1 MSDTTP
7 SLWQQ
12 RYGAG
17 SAEQAGF
24 TPDELLAS
32 LLRHRSVRAY
42 LDRPLPAGT
51 LETLLGAAQSAASSS
66 NLQVWSLL
74 AVEDPQRKARLAEL
88 ANGQAHIR
96 QAPLLL
102 VWLADFSRIQ
112 RQAERHDVDLQA
124 LPYLDSFLMG
134 AIDAALA
141 AQNAVTVAESL
152 GLGTV
157 YIGAL
162 RNNLQAVV
170 EELRLPP
177 LVYPVF
183 GLCVGYPD
191 PDKPA
196 QIKPRLPQSL
206 ILHRETYAVHPQE
219 ERLIDDY
226 DLTLVEFYAEQGQ
239 QSPGWSRQSLE
250 RLRTVEILH
259 GRERLAEAVKAQGFP
274 LR

>member
-1 MSDTTP
+1 MPETNNR
-7 SLWQQ
+7 LWQQ
-12 RYGAG
+12 RYRDGIP
-17 SAEQAGF
+17 EPDGF
-24 TPDELLAS
+24 APDAVIATLLQ
-32 LLRHRSVRAY
+32 HRSVRAY
-42 LDRPLPAGT
+42 LDRPLSAGT
-51 LETLLGAAQSAASSS
+51 LETLLAAAQSAASSS

-96 QAPLLL
+96 QAPLFL

-141 AQNAVTVAESL
+141 AQNAVTAAESL

-162 RNNLQAVV
+162 RNNLQAVI
-170 EELRLPP
+170 EELRLPA

-196 QIKPRLPQSL
+196 QVKPRLPQSL
-206 ILHRETYAVHPQE
+206 ILHREAYAVHPE
-219 ERLIDDY
+219 EQRLVDDY
-226 DLTLVEFYAEQGQ
+226 DRTLVEFYAEQGQ
-239 QSPGWSRQSLE
+239 QSPGWSRQALQ

>member
-1 MSDTTP
+1 M
-7 SLWQQ
+7 
-12 RYGAG
+12 
-17 SAEQAGF
+17 
-24 TPDELLAS
+24 
-32 LLRHRSVRAY
+32 
-42 LDRPLPAGT
+42 
-51 LETLLGAAQSAASSS
+51 
-66 NLQVWSLL
+66 
-74 AVEDPQRKARLAEL
+74 
-88 ANGQAHIR
+88 
-96 QAPLLL
+96 
-102 VWLADFSRIQ
+102 
-112 RQAERHDVDLQA
+112 
-124 LPYLDSFLMG
+124 
-134 AIDAALA
+134 
-141 AQNAVTVAESL
+141 
-152 GLGTV
+152 

-226 DLTLVEFYAEQGQ
+226 DRTLVEFYAEQGQ
-239 QSPGWSRQSLE
+239 QSPGWSRQSLA

-259 GRERLAEAVKAQGFP
+259 GRERLAEAVKAQGFA

>member
-1 MSDTTP
+1 MTDTTP
-7 SLWQQ
+7 SLLQQ

-17 SAEQAGF
+17 SAEPESFA
-24 TPDELLAS
+24 PDELLAS

-51 LETLLGAAQSAASSS
+51 LEALLAAAQSAASSS

-88 ANGQAHIR
+88 ANGQAHIL
-96 QAPLLL
+96 QAPLFL

-141 AQNAVTVAESL
+141 AQNAVTAAESL

-191 PDKPA
+191 PHKPA

-226 DLTLVEFYAEQGQ
+226 DRILVEFYAEQGQ

-250 RLRTVEILH
+250 RLRSVAILH
-259 GRERLAEAVKAQGFP
+259 GRERLAEAVRVQGFS

>member
-1 MSDTTP
+1 MSATN
-7 SLWQQ
+7 SRLWQQ
-12 RYGAG
+12 RYRDHAPEQGAF
-17 SAEQAGF
+17 AA
-24 TPDELLAS
+24 DEVIATLLE
-32 LLRHRSVRAY
+32 HRSVRAY

-51 LETLLGAAQSAASSS
+51 LETLLAAAQSAASSS

-96 QAPLLL
+96 QAPLFL

-112 RQAERHDVDLQA
+112 RQAERHDIDLQA

-141 AQNAVTVAESL
+141 AQNAVTAAESL

-170 EELRLPP
+170 DELRLPP

-191 PDKPA
+191 ADKPA
-196 QIKPRLPQSL
+196 QVKPRLPQSL
-206 ILHRETYAVHPQE
+206 ILHRETYAVHPE
-219 ERLIDDY
+219 EQRLIDDY
-226 DLTLVEFYAEQGQ
+226 DRTLIEFYAEQGQ

-250 RLRTVEILH
+250 RLRTVAILH
-259 GRERLAEAVKAQGFP
+259 GRERLAAAVKAQGFP

>member
-1 MSDTTP
+1 MPETNNR
-7 SLWQQ
+7 LWQQ
-12 RYGAG
+12 RYRDGIP
-17 SAEQAGF
+17 EPDGF
-24 TPDELLAS
+24 APDAVIATLLQ
-32 LLRHRSVRAY
+32 HRSVRAY

-51 LETLLGAAQSAASSS
+51 LETLLAAAQSAASSS

-96 QAPLLL
+96 QAPLFL

-141 AQNAVTVAESL
+141 AQNAVTAAESL

-162 RNNLQAVV
+162 RNNLQAVI
-170 EELRLPP
+170 EELRLPA

-196 QIKPRLPQSL
+196 QVKPRLPQSL
-206 ILHRETYAVHPQE
+206 ILHREAYAVHPE
-219 ERLIDDY
+219 EQRLVDDY
-226 DLTLVEFYAEQGQ
+226 DRTLVEFYAEQGQ
-239 QSPGWSRQSLE
+239 QSPGWSRQALQ